1 MRLQE
6 LTKTSGEWLRG
17 TGPDSD
23 IVISSRIRLAR
34 NLAQFPFGNRADKH
48 EQQEIEELL
57 CQYFQKLKGKW
68 KFHYFNVEE
77 LDNLDRQLLVERQL
91 ISRELA
97 DSEGVRGVAFV
108 RKENISV
115 MVNEEDH
122 LRIQVMNSGLDLD
135 ATWEQTDAIDDVIEE
150 HLSYAFHQRLGLSLI
165 HI

>member
-68 KFHYFNVEE
+68 KFQICQCINRTF
-77 LDNLDRQLLVERQL
+77 
-91 ISRELA
+91 
-97 DSEGVRGVAFV
+97 
-108 RKENISV
+108 
-115 MVNEEDH
+115 
-122 LRIQVMNSGLDLD
+122 
-135 ATWEQTDAIDDVIEE
+135 
-150 HLSYAFHQRLGLSLI
+150 
-165 HI
+165 

>member
-115 MVNEEDH
+115 MVNEED
-122 LRIQVMNSGLDLD
+122 IVK
-135 ATWEQTDAIDDVIEE
+135 
-150 HLSYAFHQRLGLSLI
+150 LSPESKFNTILSEPDSNLGSPETENLETPTQDESVVLSLI